1 MSIDQHLRKS
11 LILAREINADIWQ
24 IIFDKAWLR
33 IWIPKKYKGLG
44 SSLTKGIQLLHK
56 LAEIDGSL
64 GWTVTLCSGANYF
77 ARNITPNKA
86 QELFVHPNICMGGSG
101 MIGGTAEK
109 QDNGYLINGEWTYA
123 TGAPHL
129 THFTLNAQIS
139 ENGELQFDASGNPR
153 FLSFFLRS
161 DQVEIIDSWN
171 TMGLVATASHN
182 FSVNNQFVFNENSFT
197 YDHFYGNEILDK
209 IPFQVFADLTL
220 IVNYLGMA
228 KHFAKA
234 GLELKDL
241 NPLTE
246 LSAFIDDQTN
256 KILLFASEVEA
267 YLMNHDQLNDALTN
281 EVHLAGEK
289 IVAELIKKINQI
301 YPLLGI
307 KAAQMTEEI
316 NQVYRDFFT
325 ATQHKNF
332 RKPQ

>member
-1 MSIDQHLRKS
+1 MSTFQHLRKS
-11 LILAREINADIWQ
+11 LISAKEIDANTLQVIYDN
-24 IIFDKAWLR
+24 AWLR
-33 IWIPKKYKGLG
+33 IWIPKKYNG
-44 SSLTKGIQLLHK
+44 SGTSLTKGIQLLQE
-56 LAEIDGSL
+56 LAEVDGSL

-77 ARNITPNKA
+77 ARNILPEKA
-86 QELFVHPNICMGGSG
+86 RELFVNPRICLGGSG

-129 THFTLNAQIS
+129 THFTLNAQIY
-139 ENGELQFDASGNPR
+139 ENGELQFDKSGNPR
-153 FLSFFLRS
+153 FLSFFLGA

-171 TMGLVATASHN
+171 TMGLVATASHD
-182 FSVNNQFVFNENSFT
+182 FKVNDQFVANENSFA
-197 YDHFYGNEILDK
+197 YDHFYGNDILDK

-220 IVNYLGMA
+220 IVNYLGIA
-228 KHFAKA
+228 KHFAEA

-241 NPLTE
+241 NLLIE
-246 LSAFIDDQTN
+246 LRDFIADQTN

-267 YLMNHDQLNDALTN
+267 QLEHRGQLDDALIDQIHMT
-281 EVHLAGEK
+281 GEK
-289 IVAELIKKINQI
+289 IIAELIKRINHT

-307 KAAQMTEEI
+307 KAAQINEEI

-332 RKPQ
+332 RKS